1 MSVEYKDYYKIL
13 GVGKQATQD
22 EISKAFKK
30 LARKHHPDLNPGDKS
45 AEAKFKE
52 AGEAYEVLKDP
63 EKRKLYD
70 QLGPNWQQGQNFQPP
85 PGFENMRFNFSGG
98 GGGGGFSGGAG
109 FSDFF
114 ETLFGGG
121 GARGGFSGFQGG
133 GGFGG
138 GGFQQRPR
146 RGQDVEVTY
155 EIGLEQAFAGGPQS
169 VNLQEHVPGAD
180 GYPVMQT
187 RTLKVNVPPGIK
199 DGQKIRLAGQGSP
212 GAPGGEPGDLYLRI
226 KLAPH
231 PQFKVKEDNVV
242 YDLALAPWEAALGAT
257 VRVPTLDGAVE
268 MKIPPGVGSGAKL
281 RVRGKG
287 LGTAG
292 RRGDQMV
299 RIMIQTPKALSEE
312 ERGLWEKLAKASSFN
327 PRP

>member
-13 GVGKQATQD
+13 GVGKQASQD

-30 LARKHHPDLNPGDKS
+30 LARKHHPDLNPGDAS

-85 PGFENMRFNFSGG
+85 PGFENMRFRQSGG
-98 GGGGGFSGGAG
+98 GGFAGDG

-114 ETLFGGG
+114 ETLFGGAG
-121 GARGGFSGFQGG
+121 GARAGGFSGFGG
-133 GGFGG
+133 GG

-146 RGQDVEVTY
+146 RGQDAEVTY
-155 EIGLEQAFAGGPQS
+155 EIGLEQAYAGGPQS
-169 VNLQEHVPGAD
+169 VNIQEHVPGAD
-180 GYPVMQT
+180 GYPTMQT
-187 RTLKVNVPPGIK
+187 RTLKVNIPPGVK
-199 DGQKIRLAGQGSP
+199 DGQKIRLAGQGNP
-212 GAPGGEPGDLYLRI
+212 GGAGGEPGDLYMRI
-226 KLAPH
+226 KLRPH

-242 YDLALAPWEAALGAT
+242 FDLALAPWEAALGAT

-268 MKIPPGVGSGAKL
+268 MKIPPGVGSGAKM

-292 RRGDQMV
+292 KRGDQMV
-299 RIMIQTPKALSEE
+299 RIMIQTPKTLSDE
-312 ERGLWEKLAKASSFN
+312 ERRLWEELAKASAFQ
-327 PRP
+327 PRD

>member
-1 MSVEYKDYYKIL
+1 MSVEFKDYYKIL
-13 GVGKQATQD
+13 GVTRQASQD

-30 LARKHHPDLNPGDKS
+30 LARKHHPDLNPGDAA

-85 PGFENMRFNFSGG
+85 PGFENMRFNFAGQGG
-98 GGGGGFSGGAG
+98 PGGPGFGAGG

-114 ETLFGGG
+114 ETLFGGAG
-121 GARGGFSGFQGG
+121 GPRG
-133 GGFGG
+133 GGFG

-146 RGQDVEVTY
+146 RGQDAEVTY

-169 VNLQEHVPGAD
+169 INLQEHVPGAD

-187 RTLKVNVPPGIK
+187 RTLKVNIPPGVK
-199 DGQKIRLAGQGSP
+199 DGQKIRLAGQGNP
-212 GAPGGEPGDLYLRI
+212 GGAGGEPGDLYMRI
-226 KLAPH
+226 KLKAHPH
-231 PQFKVKEDNVV
+231 FKVKDDNIV
-242 YDLALAPWEAALGAT
+242 YDLPLAPWEAALGAT

-268 MKIPPGVGSGAKL
+268 MKIPPGVGSGAKM

-292 RRGDQMV
+292 KRGDQMV
-299 RIMIQTPKALSEE
+299 RIMIQTPKTLSDE
-312 ERGLWEKLAKASSFN
+312 ERRLWEELAKASAFQ
-327 PRP
+327 PRG

>member
-1 MSVEYKDYYKIL
+1 MSVEFKDYYKIL
-13 GVGKQATQD
+13 GVTRSASQD
-22 EISKAFKK
+22 DISKAFKK
-30 LARKHHPDLNPGDKS
+30 LARKHHPDLNPGDAS

-85 PGFENMRFNFSGG
+85 PGFEGMRFRQAGG
-98 GGGGGFSGGAG
+98 QGGFAGDG

-114 ETLFGGG
+114 ETLFGGAG
-121 GARGGFSGFQGG
+121 GARGGAGFS

-138 GGFQQRPR
+138 GFQLRPR
-146 RGQDVEVTY
+146 RGQDAEVTY
-155 EIGLEQAFAGGPQS
+155 EIGLEQAYAGGPQS
-169 VNLQEHVPGAD
+169 VNIQEHVPGAD

-187 RTLKVNVPPGIK
+187 RTLKVNIPPGIK

-212 GAPGGEPGDLYLRI
+212 GGAGGEAGDLYLRI
-226 KLAPH
+226 KLRPH
-231 PQFKVKEDNVV
+231 PDFKVKDDNVV
-242 YDLALAPWEAALGAT
+242 YDLPLAPWEAALGAT

-268 MKIPPGVGSGAKL
+268 MKIPPGVSSGAKL

-292 RRGDQMV
+292 KRGDQMV
-299 RIMIQTPKALSEE
+299 RIMIHTPKPLSDE
-312 ERGLWEKLAKASSFN
+312 ERRLWEELAKTSAFL
-327 PRP
+327 PRA

>member
-13 GVGKQATQD
+13 GVDRKASQE

-30 LARKHHPDLNPGDKS
+30 LARKHHPDLNPGDKT

-85 PGFENMRFNFSGG
+85 PGFENTRFRYSGG
-98 GGGGGFSGGAG
+98 GAGGPGD

-121 GARGGFSGFQGG
+121 GGARGGFSGF
-133 GGFGG
+133 G

-146 RGQDVEVTY
+146 RGQDVEVSY
-155 EIGLEQAFAGGPQS
+155 EIGLEQAYAGGPQS

-187 RTLKVNVPPGIK
+187 RTLKVNIPPGVK

-212 GAPGGEPGDLYLRI
+212 GGPGGEPGDLYLRI
-226 KLAPH
+226 RLREHPH
-231 PQFKVKEDNVV
+231 FKVKDDNIV
-242 YDLALAPWEAALGAT
+242 YDLPLAPWEAALGTT

-268 MKIPPGVGSGAKL
+268 MKIPPGVGSGARL

-287 LGTAG
+287 LGAAG
-292 RRGDQMV
+292 KRGDQLV
-299 RIMIQTPKALSEE
+299 RVMIQSPKSVSDEAK
-312 ERGLWEKLAKASSFN
+312 RLWEQLAKVSHFS
-327 PRP
+327 PRG

>member
-13 GVGKQATQD
+13 GVDRSASQD
-22 EISKAFKK
+22 DISKAFKK
-30 LARKHHPDLNPGDKS
+30 LARKYHPDLNPGDKT
-45 AEAKFKE
+45 AEGKFKE

-85 PGFENMRFNFSGG
+85 PGFENMRFNFSGQG
-98 GGGGGFSGGAG
+98 GPGGQAGGFGAAG

-121 GARGGFSGFQGG
+121 GFSGARGGF
-133 GGFGG
+133 

-146 RGQDVEVTY
+146 RGRDVEAGF
-155 EIGLEQAFAGGPQS
+155 EIGLEDAYKGGPQS
-169 VNLQEHVPGAD
+169 VSLQEQVAGPG
-180 GYPVMQT
+180 GFPTMKT
-187 RTLKVNVPPGIK
+187 RTLKVNIPAGVR

-212 GAPGGEPGDLYLRI
+212 GGPGSEHGDLYLRI
-226 KLAPH
+226 KVRPH
-231 PQFKVKEDNVV
+231 PQFKVKDDNVV
-242 YDLALAPWEAALGAT
+242 FDLALTPWEAALGAT

-268 MKIPPGVGSGAKL
+268 LRVPPGVGSGAKL

-292 RRGDQMV
+292 KRGDELV
-299 RIMIQTPKALSEE
+299 RIMVQTPKTLSDE
-312 ERGLWEKLAKASSFN
+312 ERRLFEELAKVSAFK
-327 PRP
+327 PRG

>member
-13 GVGKQATQD
+13 GVGRDASQD
-22 EISKAFKK
+22 DISKAFKK
-30 LARKHHPDLNPGDKS
+30 LARKYHPDLHPGDKT
-45 AEAKFKE
+45 AEGKFKE

-85 PGFENMRFNFSGG
+85 PGFENMRDNFSGQDGPG
-98 GGGGGFSGGAG
+98 GQAGGFGAGG

-121 GARGGFSGFQGG
+121 GGGFSGARGGF
-133 GGFGG
+133 

-146 RGQDVEVTY
+146 RGQNAEAGF
-155 EIGLEQAFAGGPQS
+155 EIGLEDAYKGGPQS
-169 VNLQEHVPGAD
+169 VNLQEQVAGPG
-180 GYPVMQT
+180 GFPTMRT
-187 RTLKVNVPPGIK
+187 RTLKVNIPAGVR

-212 GAPGGEPGDLYLRI
+212 GGPGAEPGDLYLRI
-226 KLAPH
+226 KVRPH
-231 PQFKVKEDNVV
+231 PQFKVKDDNVV
-242 YDLALAPWEAALGAT
+242 FDLALTPWEAALGTT

-268 MKIPPGVGSGAKL
+268 LRVPPGVGSGAKL

-292 RRGDQMV
+292 KRGDELV
-299 RIMIQTPKALSEE
+299 RIMVQTPKTLTDDERRLFEE
-312 ERGLWEKLAKASSFN
+312 LARVSAFN

>member
-13 GVGKQATQD
+13 GVGRDASQD
-22 EISKAFKK
+22 DISKAFKK
-30 LARKHHPDLNPGDKS
+30 LARKYHPDLHPGDKN
-45 AEAKFKE
+45 AEGKFKE

-85 PGFENMRFNFSGG
+85 PGFENMRFNFSGQGGPGGQAGGFG
-98 GGGGGFSGGAG
+98 GGG

-121 GARGGFSGFQGG
+121 GFSGARGGF
-133 GGFGG
+133 

-146 RGQDVEVTY
+146 RGQDVEAGF
-155 EIGLEQAFAGGPQS
+155 EIGLEDAYRGGPQS
-169 VNLQEHVPGAD
+169 VNLQEQAAGPG
-180 GYPVMQT
+180 GFPTMRT
-187 RTLKVNVPPGIK
+187 RTLKVNIPAGVR

-212 GAPGGEPGDLYLRI
+212 GGPGAEHGDLYLRI
-226 KLAPH
+226 KVRPH
-231 PQFKVKEDNVV
+231 PQFKVKDDNVV
-242 YDLALAPWEAALGAT
+242 FDLALTPWEAALGT
-257 VRVPTLDGAVE
+257 SVRVPTLDGAVE
-268 MKIPPGVGSGAKL
+268 LRVPPGVGSGAKL

-292 RRGDQMV
+292 KRGDELV
-299 RIMIQTPKALSEE
+299 RIMVQTPKALTDDERRLFEE
-312 ERGLWEKLAKASSFN
+312 LAKVSTFN
-327 PRP
+327 PRA

>member
-13 GVGKQATQD
+13 GVGKQASQD

-30 LARKHHPDLNPGDKS
+30 LARKHHPDLNPGDAT

-85 PGFENMRFNFSGG
+85 PGFENMRFQGGQGGGFGG
-98 GGGGGFSGGAG
+98 GGN

-114 ETLFGGG
+114 ETLFGGAG
-121 GARGGFSGFQGG
+121 GPRGGFGGFQ
-133 GGFGG
+133 G

-146 RGQDVEVTY
+146 RGQDAEVTY
-155 EIGLEQAFAGGPQS
+155 EIGLEQAYAGGPQS
-169 VNLQEHVPGAD
+169 VTIQEHVPGAD
-180 GYPVMQT
+180 GYPMQQT
-187 RTLKVNVPPGIK
+187 RTLKVNIPPGIK

-212 GAPGGEPGDLYLRI
+212 GSPGGEPGDLYLRI
-226 KLAPH
+226 KLRPH

-242 YDLALAPWEAALGAT
+242 FDLALTPWEAALGAS

-287 LGTAG
+287 MGTAG
-292 RRGDQMV
+292 KRGDQMV
-299 RIMIQTPKALSEE
+299 RIMIQTPKALSDEE
-312 ERGLWEKLAKASSFN
+312 KRLWEELAKTSSFN
-327 PRP
+327 PRA

>member
-13 GVGKQATQD
+13 GVGRAASQD
-22 EISKAFKK
+22 DISKAFKK
-30 LARKHHPDLNPGDKS
+30 LARKYHPDLNPGDKS
-45 AEAKFKE
+45 AENKFKE

-85 PGFENMRFNFSGG
+85 PGFENMRFQGQGGFGG
-98 GGGGGFSGGAG
+98 GGANFGAGG

-121 GARGGFSGFQGG
+121 GGFSGGRGGF
-133 GGFGG
+133 G

-146 RGQDVEVTY
+146 RGQDAEVVY
-155 EIGLEQAFAGGPQS
+155 EIGLEDAYKGGPQS
-169 VNLQEHVPGAD
+169 VSLQEQVAGPG
-180 GYPVMQT
+180 GFPTMHT
-187 RTLKVNVPPGIK
+187 RTLKVNVPAGVK
-199 DGQKIRLAGQGSP
+199 DGQKIRLSGQGGS
-212 GAPGGEPGDLYLRI
+212 GGPGGEAGDLYLKI
-226 KLAPH
+226 KVRPH

-242 YDLALAPWEAALGAT
+242 YDLALTPWEAALGAT

-268 MKIPPGVGSGAKL
+268 MKIPAGVGSGSKL

-292 RRGDQMV
+292 KRGDQMV
-299 RIMIQTPKALSEE
+299 RIMIQVPKSLTDE
-312 ERGLWEKLAKASSFN
+312 ERRLFEELAKASAFS
-327 PRP
+327 PRA